1 MFKYRFTAQSV
12 DAMCSKSKQTMNQT
26 SLSPMS
32 QINSCLCSRQRE
44 KEVRAAP
51 ETEVMD
57 STLLNESVCPHRGVE
72 VRSRTPTPLTLA
84 LVARQTLLKKL

>member
-57 STLLNESVCPHRGVE
+57 STLLNESVTSTFVHTCCLNDENV
-72 VRSRTPTPLTLA
+72 
-84 LVARQTLLKKL
+84 LK